1 MLVMVGVGAWCGA
14 GVLVAWVVVL
24 TAAVA
29 AAVVAVVAV
38 TKAAAEMAV
47 EAAMTV
53 RPLQDLGSSTEKF
66 AKDGQTRRAMQ
77 ICQ

>member
-1 MLVMVGVGAWCGA
+1 MAWCWCA
-14 GVLVAWVVVL
+14 GGMVKVL

-47 EAAMTV
+47 
-53 RPLQDLGSSTEKF
+53 
-66 AKDGQTRRAMQ
+66 
-77 ICQ
+77 